1 MRAEVHHGNEFGE
14 RINRQPQP
22 ANVRATTEA
31 YAEFVQLHMWQVEVL
46 DPAVVEPRT
55 MIAGSSEP
63 GRHRGVALP
72 NDACGSG
79 NIQPLSQGS
88 QHLAH
93 TLRSRLEA
101 IERRVQAGTEGGSA
115 GLTAEGL
122 DPLMPAV
129 RTITYYGMDVG
140 IRDVIVMAPAVGT
153 REALCINALGRT
165 PTTFYLTPGLD
176 R

>member
-1 MRAEVHHGNEFGE
+1 VRSAA
-14 RINRQPQP
+14 QPGAQ
-22 ANVRATTEA
+22 
-31 YAEFVQLHMWQVEVL
+31 FVQLHLWQMAAAE
-46 DPAVVEPRT
+46 PVVMQPRT

-63 GRHRGVALP
+63 GRHRGVAMP

>member
-1 MRAEVHHGNEFGE
+1 MVM
-14 RINRQPQP
+14 Q
-22 ANVRATTEA
+22 
-31 YAEFVQLHMWQVEVL
+31 
-46 DPAVVEPRT
+46 PRT

-63 GRHRGVALP
+63 GRNRGVAMP
-72 NDACGSG
+72 KDACGSG

-101 IERRVQAGTEGGSA
+101 IKRRVQVGTEGGIA

-129 RTITYYGMDVG
+129 RTITYHGMDLG
-140 IRDVIVMAPAVGT
+140 IRDVIVVAPAVGT
-153 REALCINALGRT
+153 REALCINALGRPRRLFISRQGWT
-165 PTTFYLTPGLD
+165 GKRSPVSDVGAGAWWQAGQSSGGRGLSK